1 MDQTTSRIAVRLDL
15 LGLLLNTAEFSA
27 PLGCKFAQGTST
39 ESVSSQVSFER
50 ARL

>member
-27 PLGCKFAQGTST
+27 PLDAQPS
-39 ESVSSQVSFER
+39 
-50 ARL
+50 AD